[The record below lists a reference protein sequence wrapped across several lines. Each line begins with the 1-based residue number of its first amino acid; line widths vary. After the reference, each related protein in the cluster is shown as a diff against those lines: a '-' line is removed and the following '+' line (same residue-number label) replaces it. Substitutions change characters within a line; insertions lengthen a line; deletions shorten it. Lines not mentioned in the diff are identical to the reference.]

1 MRAKIT
7 RALYCATATPLCQL
21 FAHAQM
27 IRVKGDREL
36 DWEERPRTRMS
47 DPTLATE
54 NEIDREDS
62 NRELGM
68 EATKEWISRMS
79 Q

>member
-1 MRAKIT
+1 M
-7 RALYCATATPLCQL
+7 
-21 FAHAQM
+21 F
-27 IRVKGDREL
+27 RVEGDQEFGKKG
-36 DWEERPRTRMS
+36 PRTMIS

-62 NRELGM
+62 NRERVRLKRARGRSD
-68 EATKEWISRMS
+68 ERISMS

>member
-1 MRAKIT
+1 MKIT
-7 RALYCATATPLCQL
+7 HSLYSLCQL

-27 IRVKGDREL
+27 IRVEGDREL
-36 DWEERPRTRMS
+36 RKKGPRTRMS

-62 NRELGM
+62 NTERVRLKRARGRSDER
-68 EATKEWISRMS
+68 ISS
-79 Q
+79 